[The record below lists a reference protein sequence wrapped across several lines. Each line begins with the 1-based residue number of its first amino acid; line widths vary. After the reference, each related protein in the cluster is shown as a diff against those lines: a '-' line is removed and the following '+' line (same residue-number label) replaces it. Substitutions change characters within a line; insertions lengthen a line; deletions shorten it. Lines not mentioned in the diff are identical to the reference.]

1 MIISALIVIATIIL
15 IGRLILKGYSAKIV
29 LLIGGFVLMTSAY
42 LLKTGE
48 VLPSNVKPT
57 GLMIGDLLAFLDY
70 MFSINSAGLGLIIM
84 LLSGFSMYMSE
95 IKANDAVVLVF
106 TKPLKKLNSP
116 STLLFLAYLVG
127 VSLTLAVPSASGLG
141 LLLMVTMF
149 PTLVALSISPLS
161 AAAVIATSSAVTF
174 SPLAVDSIAA
184 ANFLGENLLVFT
196 LYKVLPVAL
205 ATILVVGI
213 AHVFW
218 QKYMDKKIGFK
229 PVELNTSADTL
240 TAPKFYA
247 VFPFLPIIFAIVFSP
262 VVMDELGFSF
272 TLSVNVVVLLSIG
285 IIFISELC
293 VKRNFKEVCSTFE
306 SFFKGMGDSFT
317 SVVVLLVAAGFFAHG
332 LMAIGIIDDMINLS
346 KDVGLPS
353 HFMTVLLAVITLGGA
368 FMTGS
373 GNAIYLAFAPMIP
386 ALAKSLGIS
395 GTTMMLPMLQA
406 SNMGRAMSPVS
417 GVVIAVAGIA
427 KVSPFDIMKRT
438 ALPVFIGFLFNLII
452 TLIFIS

>member
-29 LLIGGFVLMTSAY
+29 LLIGGFILMTSAA
-42 LLKTGE
+42 LLKQVE
-48 VLPSNVKPT
+48 ILPSNVKPT
-57 GLMIGDLLAFLDY
+57 GLMVGDLLAFLDY
-70 MFSINSAGLGLIIM
+70 MFSVQTAGLGLIIM

-95 IKANDAVVLVF
+95 IKANDSVVLVF

-116 STLLFLAYLVG
+116 SLLLFLAYLVS

-141 LLLMVTMF
+141 LLLMVTIF

-184 ANFLGENLLVFT
+184 ANFLGEDLLVFT
-196 LYKVLPVAL
+196 LYKVLPMAL

-213 AHVFW
+213 SHVFW

-229 PVELNTSADTL
+229 ASEQTINDKNLG
-240 TAPKFYA
+240 APKFYA
-247 VFPFLPIIFAIVFSP
+247 ILPFLPIIFIILFPIVMP
-262 VVMDELGFSF
+262 KLGFNF
-272 TLSVNVVVLLSIG
+272 NVNVNIVVLLSVA
-285 IIFISELC
+285 IIFITELA
-293 VKRNFKEVCSTFE
+293 VKRNFKAVCNTFE

-317 SVVVLLVAAGFFAHG
+317 SVVVLLVAAGFFANG
-332 LMAIGIIDDMINLS
+332 LMAIGVIDDMINFS
-346 KDVGLPS
+346 KSAGFPAHS
-353 HFMTVLLAVITLGGA
+353 MTVLLAVITLGGA

-386 ALAKSLGIS
+386 SLANSLGIS
-395 GTTMMLPMLQA
+395 GTTMMLPTLQA

-417 GVVIAVAGIA
+417 GVVIAVSGIA

-438 ALPVFIGFLFNLII
+438 SIPILIGFLFNLIMTI
-452 TLIFIS
+452 IFVS